1 MKTTSRWLA
10 SFFTVGLESLFSL
23 GKLPV
28 PLAYPTLVAAGAL
41 MQCLGR
47 LCQACR
53 WIANGFKRPGQGD
66 ARVLRTPE
74 DRFEALEGYPFAP
87 KYFEHDGA
95 RLHYI
100 DEGPEDAE
108 DVVLLIHGMPACE
121 FLY

>member
-10 SFFTVGLESLFSL
+10 SFFTVGLESLLSL

-66 ARVLRTPE
+66 GR
-74 DRFEALEGYPFAP
+74 
-87 KYFEHDGA
+87 
-95 RLHYI
+95 
-100 DEGPEDAE
+100 
-108 DVVLLIHGMPACE
+108 IHISEPTRQRETSYAVFCA
-121 FLY
+121 